1 MKINVALHI
10 FCFQLGKSGS
20 SSRGQPAE
28 CSDTWRH
35 SSALTDAAPA
45 PSGAQGERASAAEPS
60 SLCHFGGLSA
70 GLELALWRPR
80 AAPSTFT
87 APASCKSLHNHLKVK
102 VTLSLRSAYWHV
114 NEWQFWLTRENP
126 SSIVTNCETA
136 IISGTWKCRTRDLR
150 FKILRGEKEKE
161 VALPTK
167 SCSLAVLY
175 WTTQTT
181 ISLTGSFGSQEFKA
195 THMKEI
201 FCHVKSQNCWA
212 CKGSLETSQSNP
224 QAGLPRAMSDAA
236 YPCI

>member
-1 MKINVALHI
+1 MWLYTYFAFSWENLAVAAGDSQQSAQTPGDTAQHSLTLPLH
-10 FCFQLGKSGS
+10 
-20 SSRGQPAE
+20 RA
-28 CSDTWRH
+28 
-35 SSALTDAAPA
+35 
-45 PSGAQGERASAAEPS
+45 ERASAAEPS

-87 APASCKSLHNHLKVK
+87 APAPCKSLHNHLKVK